1 MSDEVKASDPADKHV
16 SGKPGKEDLK
26 GKKGGKLEKYKWWIV
41 GGLAFVVLLAFY
53 FMRNKGGSG
62 AANAAQAG
70 GDNIDPATG
79 YPTGSAAD
87 LAALGSSG
95 SLQQLPTTGNSGGSV
110 GDPGTAGAAG
120 PAGPAGAKGA
130 PGKTPDLWS
139 IATMILKGRG
149 VKNPSHHAIY
159 EVWKTLSH
167 IGTKPV
173 STKPAHGPTPTRKPK
188 PHPGPMKKVPPTKI
202 KNG

>member
-1 MSDEVKASDPADKHV
+1 MMSDEVKAGDPVDKHA
-16 SGKPGKEDLK
+16 SAKPGKEDVK
-26 GKKGGKLEKYKWWIV
+26 PKKGGKLEKYKWWIV

-53 FMRNKGGSG
+53 FMRNSSSGS
-62 AANAAQAG
+62 ANAAQAG

-149 VKNPSHHAIY
+149 VKNPTHHAIY
-159 EVWKTLSH
+159 EVWKTLGQ

-173 STKPAHGPTPTRKPK
+173 STKPSHGPTPTRN
-188 PHPGPMKKVPPTKI
+188 PHPSPYKPAKLPKKK
-202 KNG
+202 